1 MSQAQFVKSASLKL
15 KNDGSSKNLIIG
27 FDGFVDEIIH
37 VVEERQAIDRYTR
50 VETIGAFASKIA
62 AAAGLSANIEF
73 FPTQTKLGGNGPILA
88 NALAL
93 QNHSI
98 SYIGA
103 IGEGG
108 IDPVFADFASV
119 CKKVVTMAAPGHA
132 DALEFDDGK
141 IICGKTASL
150 PAVNWDKL
158 LDLIDENELKDM
170 IRESSLLGFTN
181 WMELPNFNSLLLG
194 FNKILAE
201 TKNRPA
207 VFIDLADP
215 ARRPTEE
222 IKEVCNYIEKLQEN
236 ADVIFGLNESES
248 CQVAAVYGI
257 NADGFA
263 ERAAAIQQK
272 SRLCAVVIHPLAGA
286 AVATKDGSWWIDG
299 PYTKKPKLTTGA
311 GDNFNAGFCNG
322 WLSGLTP
329 QECLCS
335 GVCTSGFYVRN
346 CRSPKRDEL
355 VEFMAKWANID
366 CGDI

>member
-1 MSQAQFVKSASLKL
+1 MAQAQFVKSASEKL
-15 KNDGSSKNLIIG
+15 ANDNTGKNLIIG
-27 FDGFVDEIIH
+27 FDGFVDEITH
-37 VVEERQAIDRYTR
+37 VVEERQAIDKYTK
-50 VETIGAFASKIA
+50 VETIGDFAKKIA

-73 FPTQTKLGGNGPILA
+73 FPIQTKLGGNGPILA

-93 QNHSI
+93 QNHKI

-103 IGEGG
+103 LGDPT
-108 IDPVFADFASV
+108 IDPVFADFAKC
-119 CKKVVTMAAPGHA
+119 CKKVITMANPGHA

-150 PAVNWDKL
+150 PAVNWENLLKL
-158 LDLIDENELKDM
+158 VCENEL
-170 IRESSLLGFTN
+170 REMASNSALLGFTN

-194 FNKILAE
+194 FNKILAQ

-215 ARRPTEE
+215 ARRPVEE
-222 IKEVCNYIEKLQEN
+222 IKEVCGLIEKLQEN

-248 CQVAAVYGI
+248 RQIAAVYGI
-257 NADGFA
+257 NEDDFSK
-263 ERAAAIQQK
+263 RASGIQNK
-272 SRLCAVVIHPLAGA
+272 SGLCAVVIHPLAGA

-346 CRSPKRDEL
+346 CRSPKRSEV
-355 VEFMAKWANID
+355 VEFMAKWSDID
-366 CGDI
+366 CGEI

>member
-1 MSQAQFVKSASLKL
+1 MPQAQFVKSASEKL
-15 KNDGSSKNLIIG
+15 ANDDSSKNLIIG
-27 FDGFVDEIIH
+27 FDGFIDEITH
-37 VVEERQAIDRYTR
+37 VVEERQAIDKYTK
-50 VETIGAFASKIA
+50 VETIGDFAKKIA

-73 FPTQTKLGGNGPILA
+73 FPVQTKLGGNGPILA

-93 QNHSI
+93 QNHKI

-103 IGEGG
+103 LGEGA
-108 IDPVFADFASV
+108 IDPVFADFAK
-119 CKKVVTMAAPGHA
+119 CCRKVVTMAAPGHA

-150 PAVNWDKL
+150 PAVNWEKL
-158 LDLIDENELKDM
+158 LALVSENELKEM
-170 IRESSLLGFTN
+170 VTNSSLLGFTN

-194 FNKILAE
+194 FNKILAQ
-201 TKNRPA
+201 TQNRPA

-215 ARRPTEE
+215 ARRPVEE
-222 IKEVCNYIEKLQEN
+222 IKEVCGHIEKLQEN

-248 CQVAAVYGI
+248 RQIAAVYGI
-257 NADGFA
+257 NENDFA
-263 ERAAAIQQK
+263 KRASGIQKK
-272 SRLCAVVIHPLAGA
+272 SGLCAIVIHPLAGA
-286 AVATKDGSWWIDG
+286 AVAVKDGSWWIDG

-322 WLSGLTP
+322 WLSGLSP

-346 CRSPKRDEL
+346 CRSPKRGEL
-355 VEFMAKWANID
+355 VDFMEKWAKID
-366 CGDI
+366 CGEI